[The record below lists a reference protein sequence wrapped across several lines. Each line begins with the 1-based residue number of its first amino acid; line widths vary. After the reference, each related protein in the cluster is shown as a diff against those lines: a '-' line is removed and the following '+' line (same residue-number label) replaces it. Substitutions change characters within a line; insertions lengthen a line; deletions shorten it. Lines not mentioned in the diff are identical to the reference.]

1 MEQYA
6 GLDVSLES
14 VSVCVVDAS
23 GRIVREDKI
32 ASEPEAIIAW
42 FCRHGVTMA
51 RIGLEA
57 GPLSQWLVSAMKAAG
72 LAVEL

>member
-6 GLDVSLES
+6 GIDVSLES

-23 GRIVREDKI
+23 GRIVHEAKVAREPR
-32 ASEPEAIIAW
+32 ALIAW
-42 FCRHGVTMA
+42 FGGIGMQMA

-57 GPLSQWLVSAMKAAG
+57 GPLS
-72 LAVEL
+72 